1 MFYDILILYYKYLK
15 ALNKRPGRLFISRG
29 LKGAGLLE
37 WGGVAYLKG
46 ALILIPPKILTQ
58 ISFFLMKKNPKLS
71 KNDLNTCF
79 PHQKMVQ
86 NDQKRSK
93 KTYFKA

>member
-29 LKGAGLLE
+29 PKGRGLLE
-37 WGGVAYLKG
+37 WGGVRLFKGGAYFNSSKNLDSN
-46 ALILIPPKILTQ
+46 I
-58 ISFFLMKKNPKLS
+58 FFPHEKNPKLS